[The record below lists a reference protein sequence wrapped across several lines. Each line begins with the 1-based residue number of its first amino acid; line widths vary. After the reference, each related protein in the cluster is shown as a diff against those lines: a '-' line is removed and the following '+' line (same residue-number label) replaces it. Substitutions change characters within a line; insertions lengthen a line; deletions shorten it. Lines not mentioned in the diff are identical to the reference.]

1 MKKFKK
7 RKGLYGVI
15 VRKDSDGY
23 FVAMSCYHL
32 AASEIKNRAQYLA
45 DRDHQVYIP
54 LFFRNH
60 YQAEYYHLDTEGI
73 TLDTIPDRHR
83 GCEYKP
89 TA

>member
-7 RKGLYGVI
+7 RKSPYIVI

-23 FVAMSCYHL
+23 FVVMSCYFQSING
-32 AASEIKNRAQYLA
+32 AKEYTQYLA
-45 DRDHQVYIP
+45 DRDHYVYIP

-60 YQAEYYHLDTEGI
+60 YQAEYYHLETEGM

>member
-7 RKGLYGVI
+7 RKGLYAVI

-23 FVAMSCYHL
+23 FVVVSGYSQSVNEMKKYV
-32 AASEIKNRAQYLA
+32 QYLA
-45 DRDHQVYIP
+45 DRDHCVYIP

-60 YQAEYYHLDTEGI
+60 YHAEYYHLDTEGV
-73 TLDTIPDRHR
+73 TLDTIPHRHR

-89 TA
+89 II